1 MIISNIQEDDK
12 NITKK
17 KPEKKNSQ
25 AKEEAENLINKN
37 EDLDVN
43 LRPKAMDG
51 YIGQDK
57 IIRQLKLIID
67 SAKIR
72 NTLPEHILFY
82 GQPGLGKTTLASL
95 ISQELGAN
103 LKTVAAPALQKGGDI
118 VSILINM
125 EPNTI
130 LFVYEIHRLK
140 APLEE
145 IMYSAMEDRVVDL
158 VMGKGQ
164 GVSLGRFDLNP
175 FTIVGATTLLGKIS
189 KPLKDRF
196 PTIFQLERYGESDI
210 IALLEQNLEIL
221 KIQMTEDAKIAVARR
236 CRGVPRIAN
245 NILKR
250 FKDLEVVHNI
260 KSIDKETALEF
271 LFELGI
277 FELGLTNSDINYLKS
292 LKETSLALKTLS
304 GILMEESE
312 TLETVVEP
320 YLIYLGFLDK
330 GSDGRKLT
338 PKGRI
343 FIDKY

>member
-1 MIISNIQEDDK
+1 MIISNKQSAEDK
-12 NITKK
+12 TK
-17 KPEKKNSQ
+17 EVKNSQ
-25 AKEEAENLINKN
+25 AKKEVDDLITKN
-37 EDLDVN
+37 DDLDYN
-43 LRPKAMDG
+43 LRPKALDG
-51 YIGQDK
+51 YIGQEK
-57 IIRQLKLIID
+57 TIKQLKLIID

-72 NTLPEHILFY
+72 DTLPEHILFY

-103 LKTVAAPALQKGGDI
+103 LKTIAAPALQKGGDI
-118 VSILINM
+118 VSLLINM

-130 LFVYEIHRLK
+130 LFVDEIHRLK

-145 IMYSAMEDRVVDL
+145 IMYSAMEDCVVDL

-175 FTIVGATTLLGKIS
+175 FTLVGATTQLGRIS

-196 PTIFQLERYGESDI
+196 PTVFQLEPYNESDI
-210 IALLEQNLEIL
+210 LALVDRNLEIL
-221 KIQMTEDAKIAVARR
+221 KINMDEDAKIAVSRR

-250 FKDLEVVHNI
+250 FKDLQVVHNI
-260 KSIDKETALEF
+260 KTIDKETSLEF
-271 LFELGI
+271 LYELGI
-277 FELGLTNSDINYLKS
+277 YELGLTNSDINYLKS

-304 GILMEESE
+304 GILMEEAE

-343 FIDKY
+343 FIQNY